1 MRGGAGLVDRLQQRL
16 IDAGVKDLLKI
27 RCVEVTRSEFGGQSR
42 EGGTRCPYEF
52 GGKKQWGILV
62 VFLLFDI
69 FFWEHYN
76 KVFQI
81 LFLKIKYVFGVN
93 NIFAGKG
100 NTQTRQKSR
109 SYKREVQSSTLLP
122 FVSGPQASPPSK
134 PSFSSDGDYDLSLW
148 PLPLRGLCGMTAE
161 EASCNLTNV
170 MQKLAIIINPPLLSE
185 LFFQKFVSSHYH
197 PPFLEN
203 V

>member
-1 MRGGAGLVDRLQQRL
+1 MCWGDTLRIWWAEQGGRNRVP
-16 IDAGVKDLLKI
+16 IWI
-27 RCVEVTRSEFGGQSR
+27 W
-42 EGGTRCPYEF
+42 
-52 GGKKQWGILV
+52 KKTKTKTGNSSSISLAWY
-62 VFLLFDI
+62 

-81 LFLKIKYVFGVN
+81 LFLKRKYVFGVN

-100 NTQTRQKSR
+100 NTQTRSLQVTSLR
-109 SYKREVQSSTLLP
+109 SKAPLCCSLSL
-122 FVSGPQASPPSK
+122 GPQASPTSK
-134 PSFSSDGDYDLSLW
+134 PSFSSDGDYGLSLW
-148 PLPLRGLCGMTAE
+148 PLPLWGFCGMTAE
-161 EASCNLTNV
+161 EASYNLTNV

-185 LFFQKFVSSHYH
+185 LFFYKFMSSHYH